1 MSNFMIMII
10 MTMIMI
16 KVKFMIMII
25 MICLNFF
32 FIHLCYCTML
42 DDTGKKIILMHTSSI
57 NFFNTA
63 NLALWCGS
71 CDQQHV
77 IRTL

>member
-1 MSNFMIMII
+1 MIMNI

-25 MICLNFF
+25 MIYFNFFF
-32 FIHLCYCTML
+32 FIHLYYCTML
-42 DDTGKKIILMHTSSI
+42 DDTEKKFILMHTSSI

-77 IRTL
+77 IRML

>member
-1 MSNFMIMII
+1 MIMII

-16 KVKFMIMII
+16 KVKFTIMII
-25 MICLNFF
+25 MIYFNFF
-32 FIHLCYCTML
+32 FIHLYYCTML
-42 DDTGKKIILMHTSSI
+42 DDTEKKNFILMHTSSI

-77 IRTL
+77 IRML